1 MPVKQQQRIAAS
13 ADEIVQAVL
22 NSNENSCLID
32 GCSTKQHEFLVAGI
46 KPVEIIQ
53 INEPDAEVSLQNFD
67 KKLSNDELAGFF
79 TISYDFGLKLERIVA
94 RPKEF
99 ETFNEPDIFL
109 AIFDALIIHN
119 YKTQETFLVGN
130 KQKFGEIV
138 HLIEEKKA
146 KSSHRRLR
154 NVRICS
160 DFKQAEY
167 ELAVEQVKEYIRK
180 GETYQTNLTRQILIE
195 SDEPLSP
202 EFIFQNI
209 RKMHPVPFATFLRR
223 VEDTVVSASPELFFR
238 LQDDRITSSPIK
250 GTRPRGRSP
259 LEDDKLREELFNS
272 EKDFSENVMIV
283 DLVRND
289 FGKICKFGSIQV
301 EKLYEIEEYP
311 TLFHAVSTV
320 SGTLRPGTTISDC
333 IKAIFPCGSITGA
346 PKIRTMQII
355 DLLEKS
361 ARGLSMGAIGYY
373 IPYPT
378 VGSRILGSQR
388 ILNCSVAIR
397 TIVVRR
403 NRAIFK
409 VGGGIVID
417 SIPELEYEETETK
430 SKAILNSVLCLR
442 N

>member
-1 MPVKQQQRIAAS
+1 MYAKQQQKISAS

-32 GCSTKQHEFLVAGI
+32 GCSTKQHGFLVAGI
-46 KPVEIIQ
+46 KPVEVIQ
-53 INEPDAEVSLQNFD
+53 IDEPDAEVSLQNFD
-67 KKLSNDELAGFF
+67 KKLSDDELAAFF

-130 KQKFGEIV
+130 KQKFGDIV
-138 HLIEEKKA
+138 RLIGEKKV
-146 KSSHRRLR
+146 KSNHKRLQ
-154 NVRICS
+154 NVHVYS

-195 SDEPLSP
+195 SDKPLSP
-202 EFIFQNI
+202 ELIFQNI
-209 RKMHPVPFATFLRR
+209 RKMHPVPFAAFLRR
-223 VEDTVVSASPELFFR
+223 AEDTVVSASPELFFR
-238 LQDDRITSSPIK
+238 LQDDKIIGSPIK

-259 LEDDKLREELFNS
+259 FEDYKLREELLNS

-320 SGTLRPGTTISDC
+320 SGILKPETTLADC
-333 IKAIFPCGSITGA
+333 LKAVFPCGSITGV

-373 IPYPT
+373 IPHPT
-378 VGSRILGSQR
+378 VGSGIFGSQR

-397 TIVVRR
+397 TVVIRR

-417 SIPELEYEETETK
+417 SIPKLEYEETETK
-430 SKAILNSVLCLR
+430 SKAILNSVLCL
-442 N
+442 